1 MRARRQLL
9 EALERLQPHDHL
21 CLIYETQQE
30 QFAAAIPF
38 LRIGLERGEK
48 CIYIA
53 DDNAV
58 STVLEAMRAQGM
70 GVDSALQS
78 GALSLAT
85 KQEAYLKQ
93 GYFDPDWM
101 IGFLKQ
107 TTEAALSAGFSAL
120 RVTGEMTWALG
131 GDPGAERL
139 MEYESRLNYLLS
151 EIPCLA
157 ICQYNRQR
165 FSPEVIL
172 DVIRTHPIVV
182 YGGTVCRN
190 FYYVPPGEFLAP
202 NQPPREVERLLTNI
216 REREQVENELRRARD
231 ELEARVRER
240 TAELELFT
248 YSVSH
253 DLRAPV
259 RQILSFARLLAEEVG
274 PHLDPQPRKHLA
286 FVQQASER
294 MERMLDGLLK
304 LSQAGRRELAKRV
317 VELRPLLE
325 GVLADLKSDLEGR
338 QIELEIGELPA
349 AECDPD
355 LIRQVFA
362 NLLSNAVKF
371 TRPRE
376 RAIIQVGHTALDG
389 RPVIFVR
396 DNGVGFDMKSAGKL
410 FGVFQRL
417 HGREDF
423 AGTGIGLATVQRIV
437 QKHGGRVWAE
447 SQPDQGAT
455 FYFSL
460 S

>member
-1 MRARRQLL
+1 MRVRTQLL

-21 CLIYETQQE
+21 CLIYETQEE

-38 LRIGLERGEK
+38 MRIGLERGQK

-53 DDNAV
+53 DDNSV
-58 STVLEAMRAQGM
+58 STVLKAMRAHGI
-70 GVDSALQS
+70 GADSAIQS

-101 IGFLKQ
+101 IGFVRE
-107 TTEAALSAGFSAL
+107 TTEAALAAGFSAL

-139 MEYESRLNYLLS
+139 MEYESKLNYFLS
-151 EIPCLA
+151 QHPCLA
-157 ICQYNRQR
+157 ICQYNRRR

-172 DVIRTHPIVV
+172 DVVRTHPLVV
-182 YGGTVCRN
+182 CGGMVCRN
-190 FYYVPPGEFLAP
+190 FYYVPPDEFLTP
-202 NQPPREVERLLTNI
+202 NHPRREVERLLTNI

-240 TAELELFT
+240 TADLELFT
-248 YSVSH
+248 YSISH

-259 RQILSFARLLAEEVG
+259 RQILGFAKLLGDQAG
-274 PHLDPQPRKHLA
+274 AHLEPQSRQHLQ
-286 FVQQASER
+286 FVHEASKR
-294 MERMLDGLLK
+294 MERMVDGLLK
-304 LSQAGRRELAKRV
+304 LSQTGRRDLSKRV
-317 VELRPLLE
+317 VELRPLVE
-325 GVLADLKSDLEGR
+325 GVLADLKPDLEGR
-338 QIELEIGELPA
+338 EIELEIGELPA

-371 TRPRE
+371 TRPRQ
-376 RAIIQVGHTALDG
+376 RAIIRVGQMTLDG
-389 RPVIFVR
+389 GPVIFVR
-396 DNGVGFDMKSAGKL
+396 DNGVGFDVKHAGKL

-417 HGREDF
+417 HGRDDF
-423 AGTGIGLATVQRIV
+423 EGTGIGLATVQRII

-455 FYFSL
+455 FYFTVG
-460 S
+460 